1 MLELTKG
8 FFVSLIYEAFC
19 FVLFSFV
26 LKTRSQNLVPNSSFE
41 QHIDCSNQYVN
52 NAVYWCNAITTSG
65 NSTYYNSC
73 QSNSLYKTP
82 YQYFDACFT
91 SFQIPHFGNAYI
103 DIGSFVMSANQESS
117 VPQVKLIDTLKAGKI
132 YCVTYYV
139 SVWNN
144 AKYTIDKLGALL
156 TPTPF
161 PCFVVGNPTVAIAG
175 QYTPQVVTTPGV
187 AIGDTLNWTEV
198 SGTFTAVGNEA
209 HLAIG
214 DFFTHSQHYIQ
225 NTYPTN
231 CNGLALYY
239 VDDVSVEEVE
249 IAKAKND
256 TLIYQGDSTI
266 IGLNNSEAAL
276 FSWQPTVGLSC
287 SNCPNPKA
295 SPSVT
300 TTYTVTKTQCKSVT
314 SDVITVTVSPV
325 GVREMS
331 YWKEVVGVS
340 PNPVNDILNIHLK
353 SNEMLKQVQHD
364 CTIKITD
371 VLGKEVLQTGFKEQL
386 NISQLETG
394 IYFVSIL
401 QGNKTL
407 VTKKIVKQ

>member
-1 MLELTKG
+1 MNKRFIL
-8 FFVSLIYEAFC
+8 FC
-19 FVLFSFV
+19 FALFCFSF
-26 LKTRSQNLVPNSSFE
+26 KSNSQNLVPNPSFE
-41 QHIDCSNQYVN
+41 ESLDCVNPYLYNASPWCLSQSNGGGS
-52 NAVYWCNAITTSG
+52 A
-65 NSTYYNSC
+65 YYNMC
-73 QSNSLYKTP
+73 IANPYTTP
-82 YQYFDACFT
+82 MQYIDACFT
-91 SFQIPHFGNAYI
+91 SFQIPHSGVAYI
-103 DIGSFVMSANQESS
+103 DIGSYVLSTTQEST
-117 VPQVKLIDTLKAGKI
+117 VPQVKLIDTLIAGKI

-161 PCFVVGNPTVAIAG
+161 PCANPSSTVFVNIAG

-209 HLAIG
+209 YLAIG

-231 CNGLALYY
+231 CNGLAYYY

-256 TLIYQGDSTI
+256 TLIMQGDSAV

-276 FSWQPTVGLSC
+276 FSWQPTTGLSC
-287 SNCPNPKA
+287 TNCPNPKA
-295 SPSVT
+295 SPTIT

-314 SDVITVTVSPV
+314 TDVITITVSPV
-325 GVREMS
+325 GID
-331 YWKEVVGVS
+331 EVGMPNVELRIL
-340 PNPVNDILNIHLK
+340 PNPA
-353 SNEMLKQVQHD
+353 S
-364 CTIKITD
+364 D
-371 VLGKEVLQTGFKEQL
+371 VLNVTSRFDFEKVELLSITGQVLLSELVNSKSHQL
-386 NISQLETG
+386 QLQNFAEG
-394 IYFVSIL
+394 IYFIRITYPNGLSTVKKVIVSR
-401 QGNKTL
+401 
-407 VTKKIVKQ
+407 